1 MKWNCPLFATVLS
14 IMMGHLAQAALPEPN
29 PAAANMGADKLN
41 TIDAIAAD
49 EIKSGRIPGAV
60 ILVGRHG
67 QLAYTKAFGDRA
79 RTPAT
84 EPMTL
89 DSIFD
94 MASLTKP
101 MATATAIMILIE
113 EGKIRLSDPI
123 RKFLPDWNNQGKG
136 SITIDQLMRH
146 RSGLI
151 PDNNISD
158 YSQGPEQAW
167 KRMANLDLVGPPGEQ
182 FRYSDVG
189 FMALGRI
196 VEKVSG
202 QSLDEF
208 TRKRIF
214 EPLGMSNTGFAPPG
228 KPLPE
233 MQLSRTAP
241 TEVVNQVMAR
251 GQVHDPRSRALNG
264 IAGHAGLF
272 SSVEDISTYVQML
285 LNGGT
290 GPNRKSILSPLTVR
304 LMIDAADSPIGER
317 RALGWDVRSSYSHPR
332 GALMGPLSFGH
343 TGFTG
348 TSLWA
353 DPETGLY
360 VIILSSRLH
369 PKGGGDSSSIR
380 YRVATAA
387 AAAILDAKIIPSSH
401 SALNST
407 TFSNQSAAQKNSRIA
422 TGRTL
427 TGIDVLKIETFVPL
441 VGKRIGLVT
450 NHTGLDREGN
460 STIDLLH
467 KAPGIQ
473 LVALFSP
480 EHGIRGAVDQEVGD
494 SQDKKT
500 GLPIYSLYGKSRKP
514 SPEQLKNVDMLVYDI
529 QDIGVRFYTYLS
541 TLALVMEAAA
551 EGNKPLFVLDRP
563 NPIRGDRFGGI
574 MRDEA
579 TRTFVADHTIPVVSG
594 LTIAEYAKLIQSE
607 RALKLDLRIIKCQN
621 YDRRMFWDETGLT
634 WTNPSPN
641 MRSLTE
647 AILYPGVGLLEATN
661 LATGRGTD
669 TPFERVGAPW
679 IDARAWALALN
690 ELHLPGVRF
699 IPASFT
705 PSERQYAKLLCHGV
719 YIQMTDRETIR
730 GVDIGL
736 AMISTLRKLFP
747 NDWKPEKLSVICV
760 NQGLVEAALKGSSLK
775 QLQAISSLGMAD
787 YAERRTKA
795 LIYPD

>member
-304 LMIDAADSPIGER
+304 L
-317 RALGWDVRSSYSHPR
+317 
-332 GALMGPLSFGH
+332 LSLIH
-343 TGFTG
+343 ISEPT
-348 TSLWA
+348 
-353 DPETGLY
+353 
-360 VIILSSRLH
+360 
-369 PKGGGDSSSIR
+369 
-380 YRVATAA
+380 
-387 AAAILDAKIIPSSH
+387 
-401 SALNST
+401 
-407 TFSNQSAAQKNSRIA
+407 
-422 TGRTL
+422 
-427 TGIDVLKIETFVPL
+427 
-441 VGKRIGLVT
+441 
-450 NHTGLDREGN
+450 
-460 STIDLLH
+460 
-467 KAPGIQ
+467 
-473 LVALFSP
+473 
-480 EHGIRGAVDQEVGD
+480 
-494 SQDKKT
+494 
-500 GLPIYSLYGKSRKP
+500 
-514 SPEQLKNVDMLVYDI
+514 
-529 QDIGVRFYTYLS
+529 
-541 TLALVMEAAA
+541 
-551 EGNKPLFVLDRP
+551 RP
-563 NPIRGDRFGGI
+563 
-574 MRDEA
+574 
-579 TRTFVADHTIPVVSG
+579 
-594 LTIAEYAKLIQSE
+594 Y
-607 RALKLDLRIIKCQN
+607 
-621 YDRRMFWDETGLT
+621 
-634 WTNPSPN
+634 
-641 MRSLTE
+641 
-647 AILYPGVGLLEATN
+647 
-661 LATGRGTD
+661 
-669 TPFERVGAPW
+669 
-679 IDARAWALALN
+679 
-690 ELHLPGVRF
+690 
-699 IPASFT
+699 
-705 PSERQYAKLLCHGV
+705 
-719 YIQMTDRETIR
+719 
-730 GVDIGL
+730 
-736 AMISTLRKLFP
+736 
-747 NDWKPEKLSVICV
+747 
-760 NQGLVEAALKGSSLK
+760 
-775 QLQAISSLGMAD
+775 
-787 YAERRTKA
+787 
-795 LIYPD
+795 